1 MKSLFKILVI
11 LGFITIMASNFYHKP
26 NELFYY
32 AFEEKIYLK
41 EEEDKI
47 IFQFKTNQ
55 NSDSRFECC

>member
-1 MKSLFKILVI
+1 
-11 LGFITIMASNFYHKP
+11 MASNFYHKP